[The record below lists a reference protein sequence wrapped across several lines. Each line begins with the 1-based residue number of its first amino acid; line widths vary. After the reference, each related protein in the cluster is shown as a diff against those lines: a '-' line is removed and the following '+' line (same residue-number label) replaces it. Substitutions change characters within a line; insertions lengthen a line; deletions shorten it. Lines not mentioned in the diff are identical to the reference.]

1 MLRNPIHLR
10 LEKLESWQHLTFMAS
25 LCERM
30 YPNYQMFCLQSGFG
44 EPQIYRKILDLVW
57 ETLVI
62 KDAKVNFDS
71 QLEKLEE
78 AIPSSDDYDIYGVY
92 PAIDACIALG
102 ELIHSRLSGETLAH
116 AIAISETSIRTV
128 AMLEMTHAGKEMT
141 DEELKVLPAVEEEW
155 DIQWE
160 IFRLLADCE
169 ERDLELIKG
178 LRSDLREAA
187 VSNIGINLTQ

>member
-10 LEKLESWQHLTFMAS
+10 LEKLESWQHVTFMAS

-30 YPNYQMFCLQSGFG
+30 YPNYQAFCLETGFG
-44 EPQIYRKILDLVW
+44 EPQIYRRILDLIW
-57 ETLVI
+57 ETLVV

-102 ELIHSRLSGETLAH
+102 ELIHSRLSGETLSH
-116 AIAISETSIRTV
+116 AVAVSEASIRTV
-128 AMLEMTHAGKEMT
+128 AMLEMTQAGKEMT
-141 DEELKVLPAVEEEW
+141 DEELKVIPAVEEEW

-169 ERDLELIKG
+169 ERDVELIKG
-178 LRSDLREAA
+178 LRADLREAGS
-187 VSNIGINLTQ
+187 SNIGINLQQ